1 MISKVKKVF
10 GRDCLRTI
18 NMNAIFAVSIAAIMR
33 IFYFNG
39 TREKVEVVSEEET
52 EEPTFEW
59 TG

>member
-1 MISKVKKVF
+1 
-10 GRDCLRTI
+10 
-18 NMNAIFAVSIAAIMR
+18 MNAIFAVSIAAIMR